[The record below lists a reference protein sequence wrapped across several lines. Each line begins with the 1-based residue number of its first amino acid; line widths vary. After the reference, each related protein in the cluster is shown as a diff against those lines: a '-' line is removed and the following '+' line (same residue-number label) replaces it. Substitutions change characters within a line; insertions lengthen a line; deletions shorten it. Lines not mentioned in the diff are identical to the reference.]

1 MAVTSIRLNPKEER
15 LVNFLK
21 DYYELDTS
29 TLLKKSLLEMYEDVV
44 DKKIIDDYENKGKQ
58 EFMSYED
65 LIK

>member
-65 LIK
+65 LIE